1 MLYGGLSETGRSEV
15 TLKVPKEAFKIILKY
30 IYTGKI
36 NLRSMLTPQMNLILD
51 TLGLSNLFGYVELKV
66 EISNFLKTSLQL
78 NNVCNILDASRLYEL
93 NSLSIICYNFIDEN
107 AEELLEHESFKFLY
121 KESLIVLLSRDS
133 FFVPEIK
140 IFQAIKGWIECNPD
154 VKPED
159 IKEVV
164 SQVRLPLINIEDLLE
179 VVRPTGILDAN
190 FLVSSSMQLSPQR
203 CLNLFSAF

>member
-1 MLYGGLSETGRSEV
+1 
-15 TLKVPKEAFKIILKY
+15 
-30 IYTGKI
+30 
-36 NLRSMLTPQMNLILD
+36 MLTPQMNLILD
-51 TLGLSNLFGYVELKV
+51 TLGLSNLFGYVELKD

-93 NSLSIICYNFIDEN
+93 NSLTNMCYNFIDEN

-121 KESLIVLLSRDS
+121 NTSLIILLSRDS

-140 IFQAIKGWIECNPD
+140 IFQAIKGWIEANPD

-190 FLVSSSMQLSPQR
+190 FLVSSSPQTSPQSF
-203 CLNLFSAF
+203 LNFFSAF

>member
-1 MLYGGLSETGRSEV
+1 
-15 TLKVPKEAFKIILKY
+15 
-30 IYTGKI
+30 
-36 NLRSMLTPQMNLILD
+36 MNLILD

-93 NSLSIICYNFIDEN
+93 NSLTSICYNFIDEN

-121 KESLIVLLSRDS
+121 KESLIILLSRDS

-140 IFQAIKGWIECNPD
+140 IFQAIKGWIECNPEL
-154 VKPED
+154 KPED

-179 VVRPTGILDAN
+179 KVRPTGILDAN
-190 FLVSSSMQLSPQR
+190 FLVSSSVQTSPQR
-203 CLNLFSAF
+203 SLNLFSAF